1 VYIGAVEFSDFRN
14 FHSLSFTPAAGL
26 NILTG
31 PNAQGKTNL
40 LEGLAVLMVGRSFR
54 GVRPAEF
61 LRWECDRAAVTGELR
76 RRESARGLR
85 RVVER
90 REDGAWVV
98 TGEGC
103 PWARVIPFGW
113 HDMAILHG
121 APQAR
126 RDFLDGFAG
135 KLYPA
140 HLTAYR
146 RYRGVLQRRN
156 RLLQQ
161 GLPPARL
168 RSGLEPWN
176 EQLARVGIELLG
188 RRRAAVDALQQEAA
202 GLYPELAGRGTVNLV
217 YRASL
222 GDDATVESF
231 RGALESRF
239 NEEVQRGLTVVGPHR
254 DDLVIE
260 LDGRDLRSFGSRG
273 QQRVMALTL
282 RLAEVGPVAEAVGST
297 PVLLL
302 DDALSELDPRTQARV
317 LAHVAEVGQ
326 VFLTS
331 ADLDVSDACPATS
344 WWEVVG
350 GRVSG
355 RELTVARGA
364 A

>member
-1 VYIGAVEFSDFRN
+1 VYIGSVEFSDFRN
-14 FHSLSFTPAAGL
+14 FPSLSFTPATGL

-31 PNAQGKTNL
+31 PNAQGKTNF
-40 LEGLAVLMVGRSFR
+40 LEGLAVLAVGRSFR
-54 GVRPAEF
+54 GVRAAE
-61 LRWECDRAAVTGELR
+61 LPRWECDRAAVSGELR
-76 RRESARGLR
+76 RREGARGLR
-85 RVVER
+85 RVVQR
-90 REDGAWVV
+90 REDGAWAV

-121 APQAR
+121 GPQTR

-146 RYRGVLQRRN
+146 QYRDILHRRN

-161 GLPPARL
+161 GVPPTRL
-168 RSGLEPWN
+168 RSELEPWS
-176 EQLARVGIELLG
+176 EQLARVGIELLT
-188 RRRAAVDALQQEAA
+188 RRRAAVDALEREAA
-202 GLYPELAGRGTVNLV
+202 SLYPELAGRGAVRLL

-222 GDDATVESF
+222 GEDATVESF
-231 RGALESRF
+231 QRALESRF
-239 NEEVQRGLTVVGPHR
+239 TEEVQRGLTLVGPHR

-282 RLAEVGPVAEAVGST
+282 RLAEVGPVAEAIGST
-297 PVLLL
+297 PILLL
-302 DDALSELDPRTQARV
+302 DDALSELDPRTQTRV

-331 ADLDVSDACPATS
+331 ADLDVDEGYPATS
-344 WWEVVG
+344 WWEVMG

-355 RELTVARGA
+355 HGVAAVQGA